1 MTSAL
6 AMLKAGKLPQEL
18 AYGAVLVFVLG
29 VAYFFFNG
37 TSKEDE

>member
-1 MTSAL
+1 MTFAF

-18 AYGAVLVFVLG
+18 AYGAVIVFLLG

-37 TSKEDE
+37 TSKEDK